1 MRTAFP
7 TAAPPRDLRWQ
18 TAFIVETYRPL
29 SPIVWHHAFV
39 SASHMTNWRGGS
51 DLITRWEL
59 DSNLG
64 GNAEI
69 SNVCSVSE

>member
-7 TAAPPRDLRWQ
+7 TAAPPRRRRWQ
-18 TAFIVETYRPL
+18 AAFLIETYRPL

-39 SASHMTNWRGGS
+39 SASHMLSWHGGS

-59 DSNLG
+59 DGDLG
-64 GNAEI
+64 GNAET
-69 SNVCSVSE
+69 SYVCGDSE